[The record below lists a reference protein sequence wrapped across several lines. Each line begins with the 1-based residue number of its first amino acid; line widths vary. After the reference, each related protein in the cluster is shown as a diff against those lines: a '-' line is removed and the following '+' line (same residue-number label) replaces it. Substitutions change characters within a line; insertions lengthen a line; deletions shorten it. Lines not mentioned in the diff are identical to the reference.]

1 MVSTNA
7 PVLYHWTEHT
17 DDDLNRTI
25 ADTILTIDHIYIYH
39 IEAQMYQDD
48 EIEFRVFDYGYKYA
62 LDNRRDPDHLI
73 FPSPRILQLYAHKGL
88 PDSKSITLD
97 FGNQGTFLY
106 TVPVFK
112 LLEHDLAYLNNNKMI
127 VLAPFMMLSLRDSI
141 REKRT
146 KENTEALHNLIL
158 NDILSLIESNRLS
171 GNITSADAIR
181 LQRLLYK
188 LYQHLYAHYP
198 EFQEGGLNDMMEDG
212 LVLDCDIWE
221 RDITKKLTKELT
233 EQLTGELTEQITNKV
248 SAETHAQ
255 DLADTVRKLYH
266 KLHSVDQVADL
277 LDLSVER
284 VTENLLYFTCGL
296 LLSNL
301 FFIHQYRYTCVLVY
315 SIL

>member
-1 MVSTNA
+1 
-7 PVLYHWTEHT
+7 
-17 DDDLNRTI
+17 
-25 ADTILTIDHIYIYH
+25 
-39 IEAQMYQDD
+39 
-48 EIEFRVFDYGYKYA
+48 
-62 LDNRRDPDHLI
+62 
-73 FPSPRILQLYAHKGL
+73 
-88 PDSKSITLD
+88 
-97 FGNQGTFLY
+97 
-106 TVPVFK
+106 
-112 LLEHDLAYLNNNKMI
+112 
-127 VLAPFMMLSLRDSI
+127 MMLSLRDSI

-171 GNITSADAIR
+171 GDITSADAIR

-233 EQLTGELTEQITNKV
+233 EQLTGELTEQLTGELTEQLTGELTEQITNKV

-284 VTENLLYFTCGL
+284 VTE
-296 LLSNL
+296 
-301 FFIHQYRYTCVLVY
+301 
-315 SIL
+315 ILE

>member
-1 MVSTNA
+1 M
-7 PVLYHWTEHT
+7 
-17 DDDLNRTI
+17 
-25 ADTILTIDHIYIYH
+25 
-39 IEAQMYQDD
+39 
-48 EIEFRVFDYGYKYA
+48 
-62 LDNRRDPDHLI
+62 
-73 FPSPRILQLYAHKGL
+73 
-88 PDSKSITLD
+88 
-97 FGNQGTFLY
+97 
-106 TVPVFK
+106 
-112 LLEHDLAYLNNNKMI
+112 
-127 VLAPFMMLSLRDSI
+127 
-141 REKRT
+141 
-146 KENTEALHNLIL
+146 HNLIL

-171 GNITSADAIR
+171 GDITSADAIR

-233 EQLTGELTEQITNKV
+233 EQITNKV

-284 VTENLLYFTCGL
+284 VTE
-296 LLSNL
+296 
-301 FFIHQYRYTCVLVY
+301 
-315 SIL
+315 ILE

>member
-1 MVSTNA
+1 
-7 PVLYHWTEHT
+7 
-17 DDDLNRTI
+17 
-25 ADTILTIDHIYIYH
+25 
-39 IEAQMYQDD
+39 
-48 EIEFRVFDYGYKYA
+48 
-62 LDNRRDPDHLI
+62 
-73 FPSPRILQLYAHKGL
+73 
-88 PDSKSITLD
+88 
-97 FGNQGTFLY
+97 
-106 TVPVFK
+106 
-112 LLEHDLAYLNNNKMI
+112 MI

-171 GNITSADAIR
+171 GDITSADAIR

-233 EQLTGELTEQITNKV
+233 EQITNKV

-284 VTENLLYFTCGL
+284 VTE
-296 LLSNL
+296 
-301 FFIHQYRYTCVLVY
+301 
-315 SIL
+315 ILE